1 MDRLRSFLV
10 KILPYR
16 FVDWYRRKRA
26 LRRFM
31 RGLSVETLE
40 RERRLEPLEGRIAA
54 STRGFYHQ
62 IVADVLERTDI
73 ILQEL
78 DRRIEGVSA
87 RAEERLTSAESE
99 LRELREEVA
108 RLRHELARSLETA
121 PPEEARSRAIAE

>member
-1 MDRLRSFLV
+1 MDRVRTFLV

-40 RERRLEPLEGRIAA
+40 RERRLEPLEGRVAA

-87 RAEERLTSAESE
+87 RTDERLASVESQ
-99 LRELREEVA
+99 LDQARE
-108 RLRHELARSLETA
+108 ELARVREQLSRARPARDETRETA
-121 PPEEARSRAIAE
+121 VAE